1 MEPKLFHN
9 KKTYKKDLTFL
20 HFKNLFVI
28 FIGIAMLFFPTASF
42 STVNTTNVPPQNSIE
57 EPLNQEIT
65 QIADQITTANPGI
78 DANTVTQTLQQL
90 ASQSADQGAGG
101 DVNQIIT
108 QIASQVAANPTGAVA
123 QNILQQAQQEAVSL
137 EGPTNQQITQ
147 IAEQL
152 ASSTGADQSC
162 NIPITH
168 SISLTE
174 CRIRWRYKPNYI
186 SNC

>member
-1 MEPKLFHN
+1 MSHLKIL
-9 KKTYKKDLTFL
+9 L
-20 HFKNLFVI
+20 KNLLIRKSLRLRIKSV
-28 FIGIAMLFFPTASF
+28 
-42 STVNTTNVPPQNSIE
+42 
-57 EPLNQEIT
+57 
-65 QIADQITTANPGI
+65 TANPGI

-90 ASQSADQGAGG
+90 ASQSADQGAG

-152 ASSTGADQSC
+152 ASSTGANQSC
-162 NIPITH
+162 NKPITH

-174 CRIRWRYKPNYI
+174 CPIRWRYKPNYI